1 MDAHYSTPRL
11 GQPTTPATA
20 PATDSRPPPHPHHP
34 AHTPPRK
41 EQVFHEKLALDLV
54 SSARPPLPSSS
65 SLPPPYHPRSP
76 CPYSSR
82 PSPSPY
88 SRTAPAY
95 SRPRHL
101 LIASLLRPWT
111 PIILYAITTLG
122 FLAAIGFWRDEV
134 FEALDELS
142 RWLKA
147 DEYVGYAAIFMLIFL
162 TTFPPVPLYSTLVVL
177 SGYTFG
183 TWTGLVIS
191 YAASLAGA
199 LTVFLLSRAFFR
211 ECISRW
217 LSCTLT
223 IKRVV
228 RAIEKRPKLLFLI
241 RLAPYPYNV
250 MNCLLAASPTL
261 TLRTYT
267 VCTALSLF
275 KLIIHTS
282 IGASIRSF
290 AQYHVVKPG
299 QADVPAEDN
308 MLGHYSTVV
317 GIALCVAIF
326 VYLSYVARRAVDDEL
341 EDDPYS
347 ARDSEET
354 ASFLAHQEGEME
366 EVPTTRPPSRVD
378 DRFIYAGREE
388 ASIGL

>member
-1 MDAHYSTPRL
+1 MKVCCHL
-11 GQPTTPATA
+11 GRSYLSALLTSSPA
-20 PATDSRPPPHPHHP
+20 
-34 AHTPPRK
+34 
-41 EQVFHEKLALDLV
+41 
-54 SSARPPLPSSS
+54 
-65 SLPPPYHPRSP
+65 
-76 CPYSSR
+76 
-82 PSPSPY
+82 
-88 SRTAPAY
+88 
-95 SRPRHL
+95 
-101 LIASLLRPWT
+101 
-111 PIILYAITTLG
+111 
-122 FLAAIGFWRDEV
+122 
-134 FEALDELS
+134 ALDELS

-162 TTFPPVPLYSTLVVL
+162 TTFRESPHLRFDDLICLPRGCPAPVPLYSTLVVL

-299 QADVPAEDN
+299 QADVPAEEN

>member
-34 AHTPPRK
+34 APTSPRK